1 MTHGGTPRQT
11 SRAVGEQGEQI
22 AAEHLASLGVQII
35 DRNWRC
41 SIGEIDIVGRDQDA
55 LVFYEVK
62 TRRSARFGSPAE
74 AITGAKAAR
83 LRRLATRWLTEHED
97 RASDVR
103 VDVLAL
109 TMSGHGRTQIEHLR
123 GIC

>member
-11 SRAVGEQGEQI
+11 SRAVGEQGEEI
-22 AAEHLASLGVQII
+22 AAQHLATLGVRII

-41 SIGEIDIVGRDQDA
+41 PIGEIDIVGRDQEA

-74 AITGAKAAR
+74 AITSAKAAR
-83 LRRLATRWLTEHED
+83 LRRLATRWLAEHEH

-109 TMSGHGRTQIEHLR
+109 TVSGRGTTQIEHLR